1 MNMSKTIYGLA
12 AAAVLVPTL
21 ALASPGDDGCIG
33 NCPQE
38 GGSGGPVEVSN
49 VNTNTN
55 DNSASAAANS
65 ESASNS
71 SATGIGLGGS
81 ADNTVDIKT
90 GGASSRSSST
100 SSGGAGGQGGSA
112 YASGGHSYASGGD
125 ADSRSYS
132 EGGSVGDTSASTGD
146 SNASVGD
153 TSTGDLSSSVG
164 VSTGVA
170 VDASD
175 NSSYSVEYTEA
186 SSRAA
191 NVYSQVCQN
200 GGSAQGM
207 EGGFGVTNQ
216 DVLCDHLKTAAFMRE
231 AYIFEMQYGTV
242 QCQELMEGQKVV
254 SMEATYS
261 DTCMNEKALKYY
273 EAYHE
278 SMDDAIKVMDQVE
291 EAGMLDKF
299 MGYMVRPA
307 ALIGALIWL
316 I

>member
-1 MNMSKTIYGLA
+1 MTKLIYGLA
-12 AAAVLVPTL
+12 ASAILIPTL

-33 NCPQE
+33 NCPSE
-38 GGSGGPVEVSN
+38 GGSGGSVEVSN

-55 DNSASAAANS
+55 DSAASASSSS

-81 ADNTVDIKT
+81 ADNTVDIET
-90 GGASSRSSST
+90 GGASSSSSST

-132 EGGSVGDTSASTGD
+132 EGGSVGDTTASTGD
-146 SNASVGD
+146 SNSSVGD
-153 TSTGDLSSSVG
+153 TSTGDLNSSVG
-164 VSTGVA
+164 VSTGVS

-175 NSSYSVEYTEA
+175 NSSYSVEYQEA
-186 SSRAA
+186 SARAA

-216 DVLCDHLKTAAFMRE
+216 DVLCDHLKVASVMRE
-231 AYIFEMQYGTV
+231 AYVFEMKYGVYTECTEDHDHNEV
-242 QCQELMEGQKVV
+242 
-254 SMEATYS
+254 
-261 DTCMNEKALKYY
+261 TCVNEKAKVYLD
-273 EAYHE
+273 AYHE
-278 SMDDAIKVMDQVE
+278 SLEDAMKLMDKTE

-299 MGYMVRPA
+299 SGYLIRPA

>member
-12 AAAVLVPTL
+12 ASAILIPTL

-125 ADSRSYS
+125 ANSRSYS

-146 SNASVGD
+146 SNSSVGD
-153 TSTGDLSSSVG
+153 TSTGDLNSSVG
-164 VSTGVA
+164 VSTGVS

-175 NSSYSVEYTEA
+175 NSSYSVEYSEA
-186 SSRAA
+186 SARAA
-191 NVYSQVCQN
+191 NVYSAVCQN
-200 GGSAQGM
+200 GGSAQGI

-216 DVLCDHLKTAAFMRE
+216 DIVCEHLKVAAFMRE
-231 AYIFEMQYGTV
+231 AYIFEMQYGTA
-242 QCQELMEGQKVV
+242 QCAEPMDIEYKFE
-254 SMEATYS
+254 SAEWA
-261 DTCMNEKALKYY
+261 DTCFNEKALKYY
-273 EAYHE
+273 EGYHE
-278 SMDDAIKVMDQVE
+278 HVGEALKAMDYVE
-291 EAGMLDKF
+291 EAGTLDKF